1 MCDEQEQESP
11 TLTII
16 CPKCGDAYPVA
27 VTMDYAGNLVD
38 NDLDYADMW
47 AHNWTHT
54 LAWGRS

>member
-1 MCDEQEQESP
+1 MYDEQEPP

-16 CPKCGDAYPVA
+16 CPKCRTTYPVT
-27 VTMDYAGNLVD
+27 VTMDYAGNLVE

-54 LAWGRS
+54 LSWGRL